1 MLRRTVREFIVSES
15 GVVSAR
21 TGLPVAWVVGLL
33 LAGAVI
39 LGPDPAEAA
48 CNVWIDWP
56 NCDPMGCGMT
66 CDEGYSGCNSGHC
79 HDYDDEN
86 PENDDCHCT

>member
-33 LAGAVI
+33 LAAAVI
-39 LGPDPAEAA
+39 LGPDPAEAST
-48 CNVWIDWP
+48 CKKGYLTLRD
-56 NCDPMGCGMT
+56 CHKKQKYCGMK
-66 CDEGYSGCNSGHC
+66 CSEGWRKCSRYMCSV
-79 HDYDDEN
+79 HDDDL
-86 PENDDCHCT
+86 CYCY